1 MVDAV
6 GSVFASHI
14 RVNQKKYSQDKSRQT
29 DDPKQAD
36 VRQRQDYNAGKDSGR
51 GASGCAKRAVVAVV
65 LVFSIRGNVGDDYSQ
80 KVKYYKQDAASKPS
94 KGVVKKPL
102 HHSPEEVA
110 ALQLIA
116 WTARETSW

>member
-6 GSVFASHI
+6 LSFFSFYI
-14 RVNQKKYSQDKSRQT
+14 RINQKKYSQNKSRQT

-36 VRQRQDYNAGKDSGR
+36 VRQRQDYYTGKDSGR
-51 GASGCAKRAVVAVV
+51 GASGCAERVVVAVV

-102 HHSPEEVA
+102 HHSPEEVEGKHVE
-110 ALQLIA
+110 Q
-116 WTARETSW
+116 